1 MATLIIILKQ
11 IMFFGARPGSLD
23 QTVPRQTLPPS
34 LEPKPVGLVDWE
46 AEEKDSRLWIQI
58 ASPLSTSSV
67 TTGK

>member
-34 LEPKPVGLVDWE
+34 PEPKPVGLADWE
-46 AEEKDSRLWIQI
+46 AEEKDSRLWI
-58 ASPLSTSSV
+58 
-67 TTGK
+67 